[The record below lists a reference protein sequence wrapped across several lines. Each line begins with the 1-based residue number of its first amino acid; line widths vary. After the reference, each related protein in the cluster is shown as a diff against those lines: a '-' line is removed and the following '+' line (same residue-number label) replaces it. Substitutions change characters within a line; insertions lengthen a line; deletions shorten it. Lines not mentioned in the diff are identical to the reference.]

1 MAVSIRAS
9 DFIGVYAVVER
20 VVLEPSEAAPQR
32 IQIWG
37 AFALSDGKSGSN
49 YGTAQRGYLYY
60 ECPAGRETVCRTEW
74 TDLKSVAGKDTGVG
88 FGARYKATGRIRKA
102 DEKPAADAWSVYA
115 LLAAYAAINVPVTR
129 VLSTPMTWALAR
141 AARGPLSDSVFHY
154 LTAANLLAAAVP
166 AALAIALPFVFRR
179 RPLAMRLWAAVPAI
193 AIVMVGPRAPRRSGG
208 SVSS

>member
-1 MAVSIRAS
+1 MRLSLISSLVVLVVFVLAAVSIRAS
-9 DFIGVYAVVER
+9 DFVGVYAVVER

-60 ECPAGRETVCRTEW
+60 DCPAGRETVCRTEW

-102 DEKPAADAWSVYA
+102 DEKPAAPDLYPIERGVVRLSAGHES
-115 LLAAYAAINVPVTR
+115 LPVIDR
-129 VLSTPMTWALAR
+129 IK
-141 AARGPLSDSVFHY
+141 
-154 LTAANLLAAAVP
+154 
-166 AALAIALPFVFRR
+166 AALRER
-179 RPLAMRLWAAVPAI
+179 
-193 AIVMVGPRAPRRSGG
+193 
-208 SVSS
+208 